1 MATVFPAIVTHTS
14 RLLKFTNFSSPRER
28 PLTSYSPNCFVMFLA
43 FQIIISAIT
52 EVYTQAI
59 TSFLPTP
66 SKSHYVFNLRDFAR
80 VVQVCVTSYT
90 KQDAK
95 VQKGTSLTFC
105 NAKGCW
111 SGEVPSLP

>member
-1 MATVFPAIVTHTS
+1 MAMWQSSQFSFPINQLTA
-14 RLLKFTNFSSPRER
+14 FTFI
-28 PLTSYSPNCFVMFLA
+28 

-80 VVQVCVTSYT
+80 VVQVRFAIFYSHG
-90 KQDAK
+90 K
-95 VQKGTSLTFC
+95 VVIFILAT
-105 NAKGCW
+105 
-111 SGEVPSLP
+111 E